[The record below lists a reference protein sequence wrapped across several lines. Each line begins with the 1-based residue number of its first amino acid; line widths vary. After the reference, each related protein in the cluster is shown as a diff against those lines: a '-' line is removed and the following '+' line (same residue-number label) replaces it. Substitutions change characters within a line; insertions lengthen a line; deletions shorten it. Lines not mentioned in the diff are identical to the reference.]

1 MKTKTEKG
9 TTETEVKNFYGGVYF
24 DRCRMTD
31 VKLQTLVQGDMRMEA
46 APDTGTD
53 AVRPG
58 SDRRVE
64 EALAALKE
72 ATDADGGRIFTQ
84 KAHWYAVYRVLSE
97 LEGYPKQMKEFC
109 KLMEALGMDRS
120 HPALSYE
127 MMKKVI
133 LPPVL
138 KTARVS
144 LWPGFLNKAEE
155 SVRRQIVVA
164 AKLMDLLEKS

>member
-1 MKTKTEKG
+1 MKTKTEKE

-64 EALAALKE
+64 EATHQGRRK
-72 ATDADGGRIFTQ
+72 DACD
-84 KAHWYAVYRVLSE
+84 
-97 LEGYPKQMKEFC
+97 
-109 KLMEALGMDRS
+109 
-120 HPALSYE
+120 
-127 MMKKVI
+127 
-133 LPPVL
+133 
-138 KTARVS
+138 
-144 LWPGFLNKAEE
+144 
-155 SVRRQIVVA
+155 
-164 AKLMDLLEKS
+164 